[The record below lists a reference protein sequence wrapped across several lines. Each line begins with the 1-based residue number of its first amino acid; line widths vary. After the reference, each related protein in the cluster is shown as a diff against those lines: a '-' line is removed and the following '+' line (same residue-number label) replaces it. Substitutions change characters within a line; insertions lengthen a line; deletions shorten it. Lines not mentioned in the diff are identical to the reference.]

1 MENYVDGRFIP
12 AFNYPEDVLGKNQ
25 TFLISLK
32 DAAGEYARNPE
43 FRKLIESGRYIYVEG
58 RFCINDPEYV
68 RRGNRG
74 VYITP
79 YGREHTEACCLQFDI
94 RYRDRQYIY
103 EWGKFN
109 CDKGEGS
116 TLHLMC
122 AAEPGLIDT
131 NALTKEARWSMEITK
146 AIAGM
151 EFGDALEYVMS
162 ARRITIEQLEET
174 SLISARTIRRLRKVE
189 DGNVKKEHILALAI
203 GMHLPPLVSMELIN
217 IAGLRLTHSFKDSIY
232 ATILYSMYQLDI
244 FTVNSYLE
252 SIEMPPLSK
261 MAT

>member
-1 MENYVDGRFIP
+1 MSVVVTVVYLLPHMVVRTLKYVVSDLIFVIKTVSISMSGVNSTVRKRK
-12 AFNYPEDVLGKNQ
+12 AVL
-25 TFLISLK
+25 FALC
-32 DAAGEYARNPE
+32 A
-43 FRKLIESGRYIYVEG
+43 
-58 RFCINDPEYV
+58 
-68 RRGNRG
+68 
-74 VYITP
+74 
-79 YGREHTEACCLQFDI
+79 
-94 RYRDRQYIY
+94 
-103 EWGKFN
+103 
-109 CDKGEGS
+109 
-116 TLHLMC
+116 

-146 AIAGM
+146 GIAGM

-203 GMHLPPLVSMELIN
+203 CIHLPPLVSMELIN

-244 FTVNSYLE
+244 FTVNSYL
-252 SIEMPPLSK
+252 
-261 MAT
+261 